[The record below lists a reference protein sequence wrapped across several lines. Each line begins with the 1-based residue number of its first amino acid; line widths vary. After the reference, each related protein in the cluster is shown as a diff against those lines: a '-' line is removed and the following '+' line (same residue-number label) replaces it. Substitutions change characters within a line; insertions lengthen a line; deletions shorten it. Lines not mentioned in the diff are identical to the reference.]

1 MWILKQEW
9 VPKSKDKMTTTKMDQ
24 NKNVTCYI
32 SVIQIRIYR
41 SPKMI

>member
-1 MWILKQEW
+1 VDFETGVGAKKQN
-9 VPKSKDKMTTTKMDQ
+9 KDKMTTTKMDQ

-41 SPKMI
+41 